1 MCCQYARTSPHTP
14 RAGQGIL
21 PASVTTSKTPTM
33 ARTQQ
38 TGPARRLP
46 DVNKHSSVL
55 PSKGSS
61 HCCGQ
66 RCLPCVMLDEMA
78 GNVLAVLMYIGAFRD
93 LLRGCGGKGACV
105 QPHSS
110 APIDQSRVSKQF
122 GDAVSE
128 DFFFFLFFLLPK
140 ANGQGDIY
148 I

>member
-1 MCCQYARTSPHTP
+1 MHQLWYQILKPQRSPVSADQALFLCDSARVCCQYARTSPHTP

-93 LLRGCGGKGACV
+93 LLRGEGGVCSTTLLSLHRSK
-105 QPHSS
+105 
-110 APIDQSRVSKQF
+110 SRVKT
-122 GDAVSE
+122 
-128 DFFFFLFFLLPK
+128 
-140 ANGQGDIY
+140 IR
-148 I
+148 

>member
-1 MCCQYARTSPHTP
+1 
-14 RAGQGIL
+14 
-21 PASVTTSKTPTM
+21 
-33 ARTQQ
+33 
-38 TGPARRLP
+38 
-46 DVNKHSSVL
+46 
-55 PSKGSS
+55 
-61 HCCGQ
+61 
-66 RCLPCVMLDEMA
+66 MLDEMA